1 MKVHLYERRLN
12 PLRYQLINPMNDSL
26 KPVDQVLFNRGI
38 KIEDITHFKFPS
50 VDDLLDPML
59 FTNMREGAKMLISH
73 IGQDDKIFIQVDA
86 DCDGYTSAAILIN
99 YLNCLFPHFVQTKI
113 SYRVHDGKQ
122 HGLLVDTI
130 PNDVKLVIAPDSSS
144 SDFEEHEEL
153 AKRGIDVLVLDH
165 HEAEK
170 FSEYACVIN
179 NQLCDYPTKSLSG
192 AGVVYKFCCYL
203 DSLLGVDFANDYVDL
218 ATVGIIADV
227 MLLNTFEIREIILR
241 GMKEFKNPLLKTMV
255 EKDKFHFEGQQLTP
269 FNISWYV
276 APFLNAISRS
286 GTLQEKQ
293 VVFESMIEFLA
304 YQTVPSTK
312 RGCSG
317 QVETRVE
324 QAVRTCTNVKN
335 RQTRSK
341 ENAMEAVL
349 DVIKK
354 DKLLENKILAIRLDP
369 KYATDK
375 NLTGLIANG
384 LLDTFNRPILILN
397 QEVEKEDGV
406 EKVYWRGSGRGY
418 DKANLGSL
426 RDLLVQSGLVEYA
439 QGHASAFGVS
449 LPAENYDALVE
460 YINEAYKDFDCAP
473 IYNVDLIWEGNES
486 LSAEKFA
493 EIADEAQIWGRG
505 VEDPLIAI
513 EGIRVYGNEL
523 NLYGLDKGKPTL
535 NIKLEDGSSLVKF
548 KSSEEEY
555 ELLHSDL
562 GYVIINA
569 VGTCSRSTWGIPQF
583 NIIEY
588 EIIGR
593 NDYYF

>member
-1 MKVHLYERRLN
+1 M
-12 PLRYQLINPMNDSL
+12 Q
-26 KPVDQVLFNRGI
+26 
-38 KIEDITHFKFPS
+38 
-50 VDDLLDPML
+50 
-59 FTNMREGAKMLISH
+59 EGAKMLISH
-73 IGQDDKIFIQVDA
+73 IGQNDKIFIQVDA

-99 YLNCLFPHFVQTKI
+99 YLNCLFPHFVQTQI

-122 HGLLVDTI
+122 HGLLVETI
-130 PNDVKLVIAPDSSS
+130 PDDVKLVIAPDSSS

-203 DSLLGVDFANDYVDL
+203 DSLLGFDYANDYVDL

-227 MLLNTFEIREIILR
+227 MMLNSFEVREIILR

-255 EKDKFHFEGQQLTP
+255 EKDKFHFEGQQLCP
-269 FNISWYV
+269 FNIAWYI

-293 VVFESMIEFLA
+293 VVFESMIEFLS

-312 RGCSG
+312 RGCAG

-335 RQTRSK
+335 RQSRSK
-341 ENAMEAVL
+341 DAAQEVVLKIIEKEN
-349 DVIKK
+349 
-354 DKLLENKILAIRLDP
+354 LLENKILAIRLDP

-384 LLDTFNRPILILN
+384 LLDTFHRPVLILN
-397 QEVEKEDGV
+397 QVIEKNDDGEQV
-406 EKVYWRGSGRGY
+406 ITWQGSGRGY
-418 DKANLGSL
+418 DNANLGSL
-426 RDLLVQSGLVEYA
+426 RDLLVESGLVDYA
-439 QGHASAFGVS
+439 QGHAQAFGVGF
-449 LPAENYDALVE
+449 PAENYDALVA
-460 YINEAYKDFDCAP
+460 YVNEAYKDFDCAP
-473 IYNVDLIWEGNES
+473 IYNVDLIWEGNEA
-486 LSAEKFA
+486 LSANAFA
-493 EIADEAQIWGRG
+493 EIADEAQIWGKG

-513 EGIRVYGNEL
+513 EGFRVYGNQL

-535 NIKLEDGSSLVKF
+535 NIKLDDGSSLVKF
-548 KSSEEEY
+548 KSSEKEY

>member
-1 MKVHLYERRLN
+1 
-12 PLRYQLINPMNDSL
+12 
-26 KPVDQVLFNRGI
+26 
-38 KIEDITHFKFPS
+38 
-50 VDDLLDPML
+50 
-59 FTNMREGAKMLISH
+59 MLISH
-73 IGQDDKIFIQVDA
+73 IGQNDKIFIQVDA

-99 YLNCLFPHFVQTKI
+99 YLNCLFPHFVQTHI

-122 HGLLVDTI
+122 HGLLVETI
-130 PNDVKLVIAPDSSS
+130 PDDVKLVIAPDSSS

-153 AKRGIDVLVLDH
+153 SKRGIDVLVLDH

-192 AGVVYKFCCYL
+192 AGIVYKFCCYL
-203 DSLLGVDFANDYVDL
+203 DSLLGFDYANDYVDL

-227 MLLNTFEIREIILR
+227 MSLKDFEVREIILR
-241 GMKEFKNPLLKTMV
+241 GMKEFKNPFLKTMV
-255 EKDKFHFEGQQLTP
+255 EKDKFHFEGQQLSP
-269 FNISWYV
+269 FNIAWYI

-293 VVFESMIEFLA
+293 VVFESMIEFLS

-324 QAVRTCTNVKN
+324 QAIRTCTNVKN

-341 ENAMEAVL
+341 DNAVDVVMKIIEKEN
-349 DVIKK
+349 
-354 DKLLENKILAIRLDP
+354 LLENKILAIRLDP

-384 LLDTFNRPILILN
+384 LLETFHRPVLILN
-397 QEVEKEDGV
+397 QVIEKNEDGEQV
-406 EKVYWRGSGRGY
+406 ITWQGSGRGY
-418 DKANLGSL
+418 DNANLGSF
-426 RDLLVQSGLVEYA
+426 RDLLIQSGLVDYA
-439 QGHASAFGVS
+439 QGHAQAFGVGF
-449 LPAENYDALVE
+449 PAENYDALVQ
-460 YINEAYKDFDCAP
+460 YVNEAYKDFDCAP
-473 IYNVDLIWEGNES
+473 IYNVDLIWEGNEA
-486 LSAEKFA
+486 LSAQKFA
-493 EIADEAQIWGRG
+493 EIADEVQIWGKG

-513 EGIRVYGNEL
+513 EGFRVYGSQL

-535 NIKLEDGSSLVKF
+535 NIKLDDGSSLVKF

-583 NIIEY
+583 NIKDY
-588 EIIGR
+588 EVIGR